1 MSRRRRISPKD
12 DAIFYIKRERDKLGF
27 DVAYINAFKGNLA
40 WQLTEFIMLLNTKY
54 MLCFNYAGRGIFA
67 TAPFCKGDF
76 LLQYRGDLIRN
87 GGKYLF
93 LVICYQIFNTIIT
106 ITYLVCSVDAAK
118 EDNTYGR
125 LVNDDCNIRF
135 CLPCQNT
142 MKCLNVD
149 GKPHLCLFAT
159 KDISPGEEIT
169 YDYGPN
175 DWPWRCRLKHN

>member
-1 MSRRRRISPKD
+1 MNEHKQTSVQSAALLDCVERSR
-12 DAIFYIKRERDKLGF
+12 E
-27 DVAYINAFKGNLA
+27 DVSRNLA

-76 LLQYRGDLIRN
+76 LLQYRGDLIS
-87 GGKYLF
+87 KE
-93 LVICYQIFNTIIT
+93 TSEM
-106 ITYLVCSVDAAK
+106 SVDAAK

-125 LVNDDCNIRF
+125 LVNDDYEHPNS
-135 CLPCQNT
+135 T

-175 DWPWRCRLKHN
+175 DWPWRCR